1 MVKYLFD
8 NDKDFSRKF
17 EKLLEKRDFV
27 DLKVDKIVDEIIKN
41 IKKTQIVLY

>member
-1 MVKYLFD
+1 MIKIFQE
-8 NDKDFSRKF
+8 KF

-41 IKKTQIVLY
+41 KKKLR